1 MPHIP
6 QDVLDR
12 IASLERQVKQLT
24 GRANIRPALNQV
36 LSGDVTVGEG
46 GQLRVKAAG
55 GVEHFR
61 VGHLG
66 TYYQDETTGETA
78 KEFGTILRR
87 RDGSIAMSIWNG
99 QDAVNPQVL
108 RLTDSKGNDIVVENI
123 EQGGLHRPH
132 LAQPWADTNA
142 ARWPRTASTSFETLQ
157 EAHIETEHGKVR
169 IRAAKAI
176 DSGSDGGE
184 LRIVINGTTLV
195 TSNGDID
202 GTYIVPNFTYGELLT
217 VELQGRRT
225 GSTSGVW
232 ATFKRL
238 HCVG

>member
-24 GRANIRPALNQV
+24 GRAQIRPALNQV
-36 LSGDVTVGEG
+36 LSGDVTIGEG
-46 GQLRVKAAG
+46 GQLKVRAAG
-55 GVEHFR
+55 GIEHFR

-66 TYYQDETTGETA
+66 TYYQDENGETA
-78 KEFGTILRR
+78 REFGTIIRR
-87 RDGSIAMSIWNG
+87 RDGSVALSIWNG
-99 QDAVNPQVL
+99 QDAVNPQVI
-108 RLTDSKGNDIVVENI
+108 RIIDAKGNEIIAENI

-132 LAQPWADTNA
+132 LAQPWTDTNA
-142 ARWPRTASTSFETLQ
+142 ARWPRTTDTSFETLQ

-169 IRAAKAI
+169 ISASKAI
-176 DSGSDGGE
+176 DGGTNGGE
-184 LRIVINGTTLV
+184 IRIVINGSTLA
-195 TSNGDID
+195 TSSGDID
-202 GTYIVPNFTYGELLT
+202 DTFAVPNFTYGELLT
-217 VELQGRRT
+217 VELQARRT

-232 ATFKRL
+232 ATFNRL

>member
-36 LSGDVTVGEG
+36 LSGDVTIGEG
-46 GQLRVKAAG
+46 GQLKVRAAG
-55 GVEHFR
+55 GTEHFR

-78 KEFGTILRR
+78 REFGTIIRR
-87 RDGSIAMSIWNG
+87 RDGSVALSIWNG
-99 QDAVNPQVL
+99 QDAVNPQVF
-108 RLTDSKGNDIVVENI
+108 RVYDAKGNAIISEDIER
-123 EQGGLHRPH
+123 GGLHRPH
-132 LAQPWADTNA
+132 LAQPWYDAQA
-142 ARWPRTASTSFETLQ
+142 GRWPKTESWSWETLQ

-169 IRAAKAI
+169 IYAQKATV
-176 DSGSDGGE
+176 GAGGE
-184 LRIVINGTTLV
+184 LRLLINDQEIAKGE
-195 TSNGDID
+195 GFDD
-202 GTYIVPNFTYGELLT
+202 TYLIPNFEYGAL
-217 VELQGRRT
+217 VVVKLQARRT
-225 GSTSGVW
+225 NVAEAVW
-232 ATFKRL
+232 ATFSRV